1 MPDPVRFAVG
11 SLIRSRGREWVV
23 LPPGDDPEILLVRPL
38 GGSEG
43 EAAGILLS
51 REAVEPASFAL
62 PGVDEIGDHRSG
74 RLLRDALR
82 LGFRSSA
89 GPFRSFGNLA
99 VDPRPY
105 QLVPLL
111 LALKLDPVRLLIAD
125 DVGIGKTIEAL
136 LIARELLDRGEIRRI
151 AILSPPHLAEQW
163 QAELAEKFNLNA
175 DLILSGTAA
184 RLERRCGLDQSVF
197 DVCRH
202 FVVSLDFIKSPRRRD
217 EFIRACPE
225 FVIVDEAHGCAFG
238 ANSRSGKHRRW
249 ELVNRLSLDPKRHL
263 VLVTA
268 TPHSG
273 KEDNFRALLALLKPE
288 FADLPDNLTA
298 AATEAQRRELAR
310 YFIQRRRADI
320 RDYLDAATHFPE
332 RLEAEET
339 YTLSPAYRALFDRV
353 LAYAREL
360 VQDRGE
366 SRFRQR
372 VRWWSALAMLRS
384 LASSPAAA
392 AATLR
397 NRALHQ
403 EGETPDEID
412 EAGKRAILD
421 LDDPETI
428 EGLDVAPGADT
439 ADLEDDRDRTRH
451 RLLTLAREAEKLSGA
466 DDHKLATA
474 IGLIERLLDS
484 GLKPIVFC
492 RFIPTAEYLAER
504 LREKFSAGT
513 EVIAVTGTLPPS
525 EREARILELAQHPR
539 RVLVCT
545 DCLSEGI
552 NLQEHFDAVFHY
564 DLSWSPTRHEQR
576 EGRVDRYGQPRDKI
590 RVVTYYG
597 TDNRIDGLVLDVL
610 IRKHKK
616 IRSSLG
622 ISVPVPVESDRV
634 IEAILEGLLLRGTT
648 EAEQLTFDDKFFGRE
663 GEGFFADWEKAGQRE
678 KRSRTLF
685 AQKSIHPEEVAR
697 ELAEIRRALG
707 SGASLPVFFEDAARA
722 LGGLVEKRGPLLETD
737 LSETPRPLRDA
748 VREYLEK
755 DKMLRSGFELPV
767 PEGVHY
773 LHRTHPVIENVA
785 SYLVDTSLDPAGEGS
800 VAARAGVIA
809 TTAVPVRTT
818 LLLVRFR
825 FHIVTAIAGKES
837 PILAEDCRLLAF
849 EGAPEQARWLDAAR
863 AEELLT
869 AEPDTGREIPP
880 GQKKTMLERVING
893 YPAIKDRIE
902 EEAHRL
908 AADLL
913 ASHRRVRDLS
923 RHQGV
928 RYRIEPNLPPDLL
941 GIYIYLP

>member
-1 MPDPVRFAVG
+1 MRDSAQFAVG
-11 SLIRSRGREWVV
+11 SLVRSRGREWVV
-23 LPPGDDPEILLVRPL
+23 LPPGDDPEILRVRPL

-43 EAAGILLS
+43 EAAGILVS
-51 REAVEPASFAL
+51 REVVEPASFAL
-62 PGVDEIGDHRSG
+62 PGVDEIGDHRSC

-89 GPFRSFGNLA
+89 GPFRSFGNLS

-111 LALKLDPVRLLIAD
+111 LALKLDTVRLLIAD

-238 ANSRSGKHRRW
+238 GQSRGGKHRRW
-249 ELVNRLSLDPKRHL
+249 ELVNRLSLDPARHL

-273 KEDNFRALLALLKPE
+273 KEDNFRSLLALLKAE
-288 FADLPDNLTA
+288 FADLPDNLTGV
-298 AATEAQRRELAR
+298 ATEDQRRELAR

-353 LAYAREL
+353 LAYAWEL
-360 VQDRGE
+360 VRDRGE

-392 AATLR
+392 ASTFR

-412 EAGKRAILD
+412 EAGKRAVLD

-428 EGLDVAPGADT
+428 EGLDVSPGADT
-439 ADLEDDRDRTRH
+439 ADIEDDGSRTH
-451 RLLTLAREAEKLSGA
+451 TKLLALARAAEKLKGE
-466 DDHKLATA
+466 DDHKLTTA
-474 IGLIERLLDS
+474 VPLIKGMLDA

-492 RFIPTAEYLAER
+492 RFIPTAEYLAEQ
-504 LREKFSAGT
+504 LRKKFSSRT

-525 EREARILELAQHPR
+525 EREARILELATHPR

-590 RVVTYYG
+590 HVVTYYG

-648 EAEQLTFDDKFFGRE
+648 EAEQLTFDDKFFGRK
-663 GEGFFADWEKAGQRE
+663 GEGFFTDWEKAGERE

-697 ELAEIRRALG
+697 ELEETRRALG
-707 SGASLPVFFEDAARA
+707 SGTSLPVFFEDAARA
-722 LGGLVEKRGPLLETD
+722 LGGVIKEKDTRLEAD
-737 LSETPRPLRDA
+737 LSETPRTLRDA
-748 VREYLEK
+748 IRDYLYK
-755 DKMLRSGFELPV
+755 DRLLRSGFELPV
-767 PEGVHY
+767 PEGCHY
-773 LHRTHPVIENVA
+773 LHRTHPVIENLA
-785 SYLVDTSLDPAGEGS
+785 TYLVDTSLDPLGES
-800 VAARAGVIA
+800 PVAARAGVIS
-809 TTAVPVRTT
+809 TSAVKVRTT

-825 FHIVTAIAGKES
+825 FHIITTIEGTES

-849 EGAPEQARWLDAAR
+849 EGAPDQARWLDVAQ
-863 AEELLT
+863 AEDLL
-869 AEPDTGREIPP
+869 ASEPDTGQEIPP
-880 GQKKTMLERVING
+880 GQKKIMLERGISG
-893 YPAIKDRIE
+893 YPALKHRIE
-902 EEAHRL
+902 EEAG
-908 AADLL
+908 LL
-913 ASHRRVRDLS
+913 AKELLDSHRRVRDLS
-923 RHQGV
+923 RRKGV
-928 RYRIEPNLPPDLL
+928 RYRVAPNLPPDLL

>member
-1 MPDPVRFAVG
+1 MPDPAQFAVG
-11 SLIRSRGREWVV
+11 SLVRSRGREWVV

-38 GGSEG
+38 GGTEEES
-43 EAAGILLS
+43 AGILVS
-51 REAVEPASFAL
+51 RERVEPASFAL
-62 PGVDEIGDHRSG
+62 PGVEEIGDHRSC

-99 VDPRPY
+99 VEPRPY

-136 LIARELLDRGEIRRI
+136 LVARELLDRGEIGRI
-151 AILSPPHLAEQW
+151 AILCPPHLAEQW
-163 QAELAEKFNLNA
+163 QGELAEKFNINA
-175 DLILSGTAA
+175 DLILSGTTA

-225 FVIVDEAHGCAFG
+225 FVIVDEAHGCSFG
-238 ANSRSGKHRRW
+238 AQSRGGKHRRW
-249 ELVNRLSLDPKRHL
+249 ELVSRLSLDRERHL

-273 KEDNFRALLALLKPE
+273 KEDNFRSLLAFLKPE
-288 FADLPDNLTA
+288 FSDLPADLINSTA
-298 AATEAQRRELAR
+298 EDQRRELAR

-320 RDYLDAATHFPE
+320 KDYLDAATHFPE
-332 RLEAEET
+332 RMEAEET
-339 YTLSPAYRALFDRV
+339 YALSPAYRALFDRV

-397 NRALHQ
+397 NRALHE

-412 EAGKRAILD
+412 EAGKRAVLD

-428 EGLDVAPGADT
+428 EGLDISPGADT
-439 ADLEDDRDRTRH
+439 ADIEDDGERTH
-451 RLLTLAREAEKLSGA
+451 NRLLALAREAEKLSGEE
-466 DDHKLATA
+466 DHKFTTA
-474 IGLIERLLDS
+474 VPLIKRLLDDN
-484 GLKPIVFC
+484 LKPIVFC
-492 RFIPTAEYLAER
+492 RFIPTAEYLAEH
-504 LREKFSAGT
+504 LRKKFGSGT
-513 EVIAVTGTLPPS
+513 EVIAVTGMLPPS
-525 EREARILELAQHPR
+525 EREARILELAMHPR

-576 EGRVDRYGQPRDKI
+576 EGRVDRYGQPRDTI

-597 TDNRIDGLVLDVL
+597 TDNQIDGLVLDVL

-616 IRSSLG
+616 IRSTLG
-622 ISVPVPVESDRV
+622 ISVPVPVESDQV

-648 EAEQLTFDDKFFGRE
+648 AADQLTFDEKLFGRK
-663 GEGFFADWEKAGQRE
+663 GEGFFTEWEKAGERE

-697 ELAEIRRALG
+697 ELREIRRALG
-707 SGASLPVFFEDAARA
+707 SGTSLPVFFEDAARA
-722 LGGLVEKRGPLLETD
+722 LGGLLEKKGCLIEAD

-748 VREYLEK
+748 IRDYL
-755 DKMLRSGFELPV
+755 DRDQMLCSGFEMPV
-767 PEGVHY
+767 PEGCNY
-773 LHRTHPVIENVA
+773 LHRTHPVIENLA
-785 SYLVDTSLDPAGEGS
+785 SYLVDTSLDPAGERP
-800 VAARAGVIA
+800 VAARAGVIS
-809 TTAVPVRTT
+809 TSAVAVRTT

-825 FHIVTAIAGKES
+825 FHIITTIEGKES

-849 EGAPEQARWLDAAR
+849 EGAPEEAVWLDATR
-863 AEELLT
+863 AEELLM
-869 AEPDTGREIPP
+869 AKPDTEREIVL
-880 GQKKTMLERVING
+880 GQKKTMLERVIKG
-893 YPAIKDRIE
+893 YPALKPRIE
-902 EEAHRL
+902 EEARSL
-908 AADLL
+908 AQELL
-913 ASHRRVRDLS
+913 ESHRRVRNLS
-923 RHQGV
+923 RRKGV
-928 RYRIEPNLPPDLL
+928 RYRVEPNLPPDLL
-941 GIYIYLP
+941 GVYIYLP